1 MNTQKKYR
9 KSYFPPVVEEIAG
22 SCESLFA
29 SSSWT
34 DASMPDAFVE
44 LYEL

>member
-1 MNTQKKYR
+1 MSTNKEYR
-9 KSYFPPVVEEIAG
+9 KSYFPPVIEEVAET
-22 SCESLFA
+22 CETLFA

-34 DASMPDAFVE
+34 DGSLPDEFID